1 MARDREACDR
11 WPSQASALRV
21 PFECADHFEC
31 SDLSVVSAV
40 ESVLDL
46 VEAVIA

>member
-1 MARDREACDR
+1 MVRDREARDR
-11 WPSQASALRV
+11 WPSQASVLRV
-21 PFECADHFEC
+21 PFECADRFEC
-31 SDLSVVSAV
+31 SDLSIVAAV